1 MSLSIVYYA
10 NIVFIFYS
18 SFISAKFF
26 TTCRYLY
33 NDRCLFIILH
43 YYVFIFSVNLLIT
56 FKKTK
61 QQHPERMLLL
71 FVYSIISLIITEDLL
86 FCYRTDTATSCTCN
100 LHKRS
105 YFIFLNYKTSSSS
118 STISDTIPINTFTTD
133 SEQITCA
140 KGA

>member
-33 NDRCLFIILH
+33 NDRCLFNILH
-43 YYVFIFSVNLLIT
+43 YYISIFSVNLLT
-56 FKKTK
+56 TYKKTK

-86 FCYRTDTATSCTCN
+86 FCYRTDTATSSTCN
-100 LHKRS
+100 FHKRS
-105 YFIFLNYKTSSSS
+105 YVFFLNCKTSSSS
-118 STISDTIPINTFTTD
+118 CTISDTIPINTFTAD
-133 SEQITCA
+133 FDQITFA